1 MISSRWG
8 LGDVLTAPGDFKW
21 AAPDFEGTLL
31 GEGLAALSR
40 RLGRPTGGSRI
51 DCVESANR
59 DRARARMRG
68 VAALSLS
75 DGATN
80 VLAFK
85 AFRGINKRSCRLGWV
100 ASRFASSPSRN
111 PHRPTRN
118 LFHGALSAVRAGSPG
133 TAAPC
138 AQSSNRGSGS
148 GVRGQFAFQGTK

>member
-21 AAPDFEGTLL
+21 AAPGFEGTLL

-51 DCVESANR
+51 DYVESANR
-59 DRARARMRG
+59 DRARARARMRG

-85 AFRGINKRSCRLGWV
+85 AFRGINKHSCRLGWV
-100 ASRFASSPSRN
+100 ASRFASSPSRT

-138 AQSSNRGSGS
+138 AQSSNRG
-148 GVRGQFAFQGTK
+148 